1 MGNLDVEE
9 VLSEMLKAARK
20 SFGKKLPET
29 FDYVEEEI
37 KRLGKDVAKIEGQR
51 LLGEID
57 EESAKLLIEMQIN
70 AAKTVQLTGKGIVK
84 VEVEKALNAA
94 FGVLEKTIKTV
105 A

>member
-1 MGNLDVEE
+1 MGNLNVDEL
-9 VLSEMLKAARK
+9 LSEMLKAARK

-57 EESAKLLIEMQIN
+57 EESARILIKMQVN
-70 AAKTVQLTGKGIVK
+70 AAKTVQLTGKGIAK
-84 VEVEKALNAA
+84 VEAENAMNAA
-94 FGVLEKTIKTV
+94 LGVLEKTIKTV